1 MSALAMDLKKGL
13 ATSEPAPVVAELVD
27 SELDIGPREGG
38 PAEGR
43 YFLRRQSETSLSSE
57 STSQAYLSCASRKG
71 EPRSADEDDLAMPPP
86 YESLGVYTHPQ
97 SEQHE
102 QQEQPHIEL
111 NGREI
116 LELDSRPMVPAAQLD
131 SVNYEPQAASDSEP
145 SNIFNSVSNPTFSS
159 PTDSFTSHEGLS
171 SRESGSPIP
180 PGQKRPSIGSARPL
194 LALDTHMDRYRNVS
208 RAKYLSPSSSL
219 RSTRSSQGISPVTPW
234 STSSGCT
241 GNYTMLSSV
250 DTAFTSPTS
259 PFSPIGYPVP
269 PQPEC
274 VYINPK
280 DTERCSR
287 DLDDYALNPLPELP
301 GDYPCISPAIPRG
314 LSDPLLFSFEPKDNY
329 SWMSSVDTTLSLGTS
344 INVVFTDT
352 DQGLITAPP
361 VAPASCSTTRT
372 LVESAWGALQE
383 HVSSSLAKAA
393 QIPGNPLAKQFQ
405 AESALTVFRRGLL
418 SLRQMLHGKDPH
430 DPLDYLCFV
439 HIMYAFAL
447 VVHEDDMATRCNSLF
462 KQALA
467 YSAFVHPACSETYFQ
482 VVSTIWQP
490 MAEDQSQQR
499 TDVSPSRSLSKGKEP
514 ECYTNSRPA
523 IGVDPLIVVAQDF
536 LDELESTVVNGGG
549 QGSAE
554 AVPSALWSTHM
565 AEMRHDAL
573 HTDAFAVTANYILQ
587 VLSQTFHD
595 STDLL
600 SSLSVIG
607 QRVKNHAVTTVRR
620 LELEIMQAGK
630 SLTSHPPQ
638 RSEEAAPPSPASM
651 SFLQDEFLETLGQT
665 FDDSEGMGPD
675 FLEPIEV
682 EGHRPQSDTGDT
694 RISEGIDPTV
704 DPSQLHH
711 IDSNAHI
718 PPMQMTASRP
728 HTLPANESYATSSI
742 PPSGPPPTTKPEAI
756 TPLSQV
762 AAAADPSS
770 TSTAGTPAVTT
781 NPKSSKVEADECCEE
796 CGYRPK
802 GAPQW
807 FKGSMAKHK
816 RLQHSTDPPVIYQCP
831 FPGCTSAYKNR
842 PDNLRQHQLEKNH
855 FVGGGDNEAARRPS
869 KKRKKGDS

>member
-1 MSALAMDLKKGL
+1 MDMKKGL

-38 PAEGR
+38 PAEER
-43 YFLRRQSETSLSSE
+43 CFLRRQSQISLSSE
-57 STSQAYLSCASRKG
+57 STSQPYLSCASRKG
-71 EPRSADEDDLAMPPP
+71 ESHSADEDDLAMPPP
-86 YESLGVYTHPQ
+86 YESLGVYTQPQ
-97 SEQHE
+97 PE

-116 LELDSRPMVPAAQLD
+116 VELDSRPMMPAAQLD

-145 SNIFNSVSNPTFSS
+145 SNIFDSVSNPTFSS
-159 PTDSFTSHEGLS
+159 PTDSFAPHEGLP
-171 SRESGSPIP
+171 SRESGSPMP

-208 RAKYLSPSSSL
+208 RAKYLSPSSSI
-219 RSTRSSQGISPVTPW
+219 R
-234 STSSGCT
+234 STSS
-241 GNYTMLSSV
+241 S
-250 DTAFTSPTS
+250 
-259 PFSPIGYPVP
+259 
-269 PQPEC
+269 Q
-274 VYINPK
+274 
-280 DTERCSR
+280 
-287 DLDDYALNPLPELP
+287 
-301 GDYPCISPAIPRG
+301 
-314 LSDPLLFSFEPKDNY
+314 
-329 SWMSSVDTTLSLGTS
+329 GTS
-344 INVVFTDT
+344 INVVFTDA
-352 DQGLITAPP
+352 DQGPIAAPRD
-361 VAPASCSTTRT
+361 APASSSTTRT

-393 QIPGNPLAKQFQ
+393 QIPDNPLAKRFQ
-405 AESALTVFRRGLL
+405 AESALTVFRRGVS

-439 HIMYAFAL
+439 HTMYAFAL

-462 KQALA
+462 KQALG
-467 YSAFVHPACSETYFQ
+467 YSAFVHPACSEIYLQ

-490 MAEDQSQQR
+490 MSEDQSQQQ
-499 TDVSPSRSLSKGKEP
+499 TDVSPSRSPNSKGKEP
-514 ECYTNSRPA
+514 ECHMNSRPTTR
-523 IGVDPLIVVAQDF
+523 VDPLVVVAQDF
-536 LDELESTVVNGGG
+536 LDVVNGGG

-554 AVPSALWSTHM
+554 AIPSALWSTHM

-587 VLSQTFHD
+587 VLSQNSHD

-600 SSLSVIG
+600 SYLSVIG
-607 QRVKNHAVTTVRR
+607 QRVKNNAVTTVRR
-620 LELEIMQAGK
+620 LELEILQAGK
-630 SLTSHPPQ
+630 SLASHPPQ
-638 RSEEAAPPSPASM
+638 RSEEAAPPSPTGM

-675 FLEPIEV
+675 FLESIEV
-682 EGHRPQSDTGDT
+682 EDRRPQSDTGDT
-694 RISEGIDPTV
+694 TISEDIDPTV
-704 DPSQLHH
+704 YPLQLHH

-718 PPMQMTASRP
+718 PPMQMTASQP
-728 HTLPANESYATSSI
+728 HTSPADESYVTSSI
-742 PPSGPPPTTKPEAI
+742 PPSDRPPTTKPEAI
-756 TPLSQV
+756 TPMSQV
-762 AAAADPSS
+762 GAAADPSS
-770 TSTAGTPAVTT
+770 SSTAGTPAVTT

-816 RLQHSTDPPVIYQCP
+816 RLQHSTAPPVIYQCP

-842 PDNLRQHQLEKNH
+842 PDNLRQHQLEKGH
-855 FVGGGDNEAARRPS
+855 FVGGSDNEATRRPS
-869 KKRKKGDS
+869 KKRKKGES